1 MYPFPFRYPLH
12 PICLRSRHSKT
23 RLSTLTTESYQ
34 SQESHKS
41 QFRQPHFVTHPRV
54 IIPPSIA
61 YTDTCPFPTRTTLP
75 YHGLVLFDAPEV
87 WKWLQ
92 SSPEPQTGR
101 NERKWERNQ
110 KSGSSASAK
119 AQCPEMSVNVREC
132 PAVKKPDQPL
142 DISLC
147 AHENRANVPGVA
159 NRIRKPTTIRR
170 VRIIRHSRRPTL
182 L

>member
-41 QFRQPHFVTHPRV
+41 QFRQPHFVTHPQV

-61 YTDTCPFPTRTTLP
+61 YPDTCPFSTLATLP
-75 YHGLVLFDAPEV
+75 YHSLVPLDVPEV

-101 NERKWERNQ
+101 HERKWEINQ

-119 AQCPEMSVNVREC
+119 AQCPRMSANVRRL
-132 PAVKKPDQPL
+132 KKSVWPF

-147 AHENRANVPGVA
+147 AHENRANVPSVA
-159 NRIRKPTTIRR
+159 NHIRKPTGAAR
-170 VRIIRHSRRPTL
+170 VRIIRHSPRPTL